1 MILLLQAFKNDNIIE
16 LVYFLM
22 YYMQDDRRSVI
33 KTYKQEA
40 V

>member
-22 YYMQDDRRSVI
+22 YYMQEDRLSEI